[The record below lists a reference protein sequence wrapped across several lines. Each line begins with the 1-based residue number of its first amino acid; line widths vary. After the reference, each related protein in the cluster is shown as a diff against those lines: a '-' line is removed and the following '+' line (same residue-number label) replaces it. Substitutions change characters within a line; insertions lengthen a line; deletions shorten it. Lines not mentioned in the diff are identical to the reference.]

1 MIMATHQRKTALEAS
16 TGEQRRRQRN
26 ALGASLM
33 ACLLTAGLQA
43 SAAAQEFP
51 GLRNGTVLSGSAL
64 SGVSGISSTNMAAG
78 DGNVQSNSGA
88 MAIGEVATTSNTL
101 LQRSRVEERLSGSQD
116 SVRIQDRAY
125 RQAEGWMSINQAAG
139 QGNVQS
145 NTFGVALGI
154 SASNLSDTT
163 LQQVL
168 ADKQGLNGTGD
179 GSDGASQRVEIDK
192 TTFEGARGVIQVNQ
206 SAGTG
211 NATRNSF
218 RMNMALGQ

>member
-1 MIMATHQRKTALEAS
+1 MARRYSDNIGCGLDGVRQNRNRKGVLAMA
-16 TGEQRRRQRN
+16 G
-26 ALGASLM
+26 
-33 ACLLTAGLQA
+33 ACLLIVGIH
-43 SAAAQEFP
+43 AAMAQE
-51 GLRNGTVLSGSAL
+51 GLGIRNSTTLGGSAL
-64 SGVSGISSTNMAAG
+64 SHVSGVSTTNMAAG
-78 DGNVQSNSGA
+78 EGNLQSNSGA
-88 MAIGEVATTSNTL
+88 IAIGKVATTANAL
-101 LQRSRVEERLSGSQD
+101 LQQARIDERVAAQQD
-116 SVRIQDRAY
+116 RVGIQDRAF

-145 NTFGVALGI
+145 NAFAVALGI
-154 SASNLSDTT
+154 SASNLTDNT

-168 ADKQGLNGTGD
+168 ADKQGLSGTGD
-179 GSDGASQRVEIDK
+179 SSRKSSSKVEIDK